1 VRADVEERGGYRLKA
16 FISGRTETRRRYPLV
31 LSPAWHCP
39 FYVLKQTLTLE
50 PCLGF
55 HQELEKPEIEA
66 SSKGASTALEML
78 FGNRGTSPVSNPKS
92 LSMDK

>member
-1 VRADVEERGGYRLKA
+1 VRADVEGRGGYGLKA
-16 FISGRTETRRRYPLV
+16 LISGHMETRRRYPLV
-31 LSPAWHCP
+31 LSPAWHCL

-50 PCLGF
+50 PCLGL
-55 HQELEKPEIEA
+55 HQELEKPEIKV

-78 FGNRGTSPVSNPKS
+78 FGDRGTSPVSNAKF

>member
-1 VRADVEERGGYRLKA
+1 
-16 FISGRTETRRRYPLV
+16 
-31 LSPAWHCP
+31 
-39 FYVLKQTLTLE
+39 LE